1 MIGTDVGMKGSL
13 VVTPKKVCSP
23 WWEKRQKTRK
33 PLCLVPIASYF
44 GCYQERKWNWQLCQS
59 YGNHE
64 AGGWDVPENGE
75 EKDEKGV
82 VLDGLIEP
90 GADDLWASS

>member
-1 MIGTDVGMKGSL
+1 M
-13 VVTPKKVCSP
+13 
-23 WWEKRQKTRK
+23 
-33 PLCLVPIASYF
+33 
-44 GCYQERKWNWQLCQS
+44 
-59 YGNHE
+59 
-64 AGGWDVPENGE
+64 PENGE